1 MTNLRELTQ
10 EDVDQMF
17 EDEIKTKFLWFP
29 KGSHTDM
36 DIIATRVLR
45 LIDKMRHK
53 DVIDEVYDL
62 EGMIEEAKAR
72 YADELE
78 EFEYWTD

>member
-10 EDVDQMF
+10 DDVNQMF
-17 EDEIKTKFLWFP
+17 EDEIKWFP
-29 KGSHTDM
+29 EGTDV
-36 DIIATRVLR
+36 DIIATDVLR

-53 DVIDEVYDL
+53 NVIDEVYGL
-62 EGMIEEAKAR
+62 EDMIEVSKER
-72 YADELE
+72 YAAEIE

>member
-10 EDVDQMF
+10 EDVNQMF
-17 EDEIKTKFLWFP
+17 EDEIKWFP
-29 KGSHTDM
+29 EGTDV
-36 DIIATRVLR
+36 DIIATDVLR